1 MVLLELL
8 VEVRTVAGF
17 VLVLPDYASKKYS
30 ASAELAMFCRRW
42 NKIDNI
48 VRKTPASPRSFIVSG
63 SVS

>member
-17 VLVLPDYASKKYS
+17 VLVLPDYASKKCS
-30 ASAELAMFCRRW
+30 ASAELAMFCKRW

-48 VRKTPASPRSFIVSG
+48 VRITPPLPPIFHSG